1 MNRRH
6 VIEGFMGLVG
16 LPLGFTARSFAQPA
30 APKAIR
36 VAVDTRKKQGR
47 IPDDFTGLGYE
58 ISSVAT
64 PGLLSAKNHVHVQLV
79 RGLGAGGVIRVGGIT
94 SDSASFAADG
104 RVSPAA
110 KATASGR
117 EARPSC

>member
-16 LPLGFTARSFAQPA
+16 LPLGFTARSFAQPT

-47 IPDDFTGLGYE
+47 IADDFTGLGYE

-64 PGLLSAKNHVHVQLV
+64 PGLVSA
-79 RGLGAGGVIRVGGIT
+79 
-94 SDSASFAADG
+94 
-104 RVSPAA
+104 
-110 KATASGR
+110 
-117 EARPSC
+117 